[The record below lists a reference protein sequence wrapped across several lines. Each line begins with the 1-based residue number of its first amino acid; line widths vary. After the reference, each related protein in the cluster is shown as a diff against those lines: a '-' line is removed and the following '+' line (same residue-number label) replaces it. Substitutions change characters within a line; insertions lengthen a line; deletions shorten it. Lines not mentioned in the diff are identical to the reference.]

1 MREEIE
7 LWYDVAVGREDRYV
21 FRRDTDDTSEMLL
34 LFESGKSDQLL
45 LLALPF
51 LERLAPSRDI
61 STSPLEALNASSS
74 LTDSNSKKSL
84 YGSRALLTSWI
95 LSTACGESVEMF

>member
-45 LLALPF
+45 LLALP
-51 LERLAPSRDI
+51 S
-61 STSPLEALNASSS
+61 
-74 LTDSNSKKSL
+74 
-84 YGSRALLTSWI
+84 
-95 LSTACGESVEMF
+95 